1 MRWRALL
8 RFQLGWADVP
18 MDPPL
23 ARMLGTDRLR
33 AELQHVAAGGQG
45 CGPLRSRASN
55 HQRALH
61 CNGLGASAVLG
72 GLCTAAYADSSS
84 RVPNS
89 LTSLWRNIAEAQ
101 GTGTLFSTSSQ
112 RVRLH
117 ALPCFL
123 HICCSFLMTAQFGC
137 VGGRGAWLDDDEHAC
152 VVAARGLLAR
162 KKSCCPCTV
171 LL

>member
-72 GLCTAAYADSSS
+72 GLCTAACADSSS
-84 RVPNS
+84 RV
-89 LTSLWRNIAEAQ
+89 AEQ
-101 GTGTLFSTSSQ
+101 FDLIVEEYRRSS
-112 RVRLH
+112 RYWNPVLNKFAEGALACTAMLSAHLLLIFDDCAVRMRGRKR
-117 ALPCFL
+117 
-123 HICCSFLMTAQFGC
+123 SM
-137 VGGRGAWLDDDEHAC
+137 VG
-152 VVAARGLLAR
+152 
-162 KKSCCPCTV
+162 
-171 LL
+171 